1 MVDWQACMGGAM
13 DFDIKK
19 LHDLEQLV
27 KEQLNAQH
35 IEESQVLGILL
46 YCY

>member
-1 MVDWQACMGGAM
+1 MA
-13 DFDIKK
+13 FEIKK
-19 LHDLEQLV
+19 LRDLEQLV

-46 YCY
+46 YLLLQINLENGGL